1 MSGAVQAEGKRRLA
15 AIGFPTKRDE
25 AWRFT
30 NVSALV
36 NAVQTEPRTVAPQTR
51 GAVTDV
57 SSPAA
62 EWLGKVATEG
72 AFSAL
77 NTSLLKDAA
86 VVHVPRGVKIEAPI
100 EMTFAGEGFVQ
111 PRVLIVLEEGAEATV
126 LEHHLSKGT
135 SNAVTEI
142 VVGRNA
148 KLNHV
153 LWQSAPE
160 DAQHIQ
166 TVAARVEGHL
176 VSHVLSFGG
185 AISRVEVWAELLKAA
200 ELDAFG
206 LMLGRST
213 QHQDN
218 RTVITHSGVGGRS
231 AQLWKSLLDDKSTAV
246 FDGLIRVK
254 HAAQKT
260 NAGQQNKNLLLSRD
274 AAITSKPH
282 LEIYADDVK
291 CAHGSTTGQLSDDS
305 LFYLRARGIK
315 EKEARAMLAEGF
327 AREIVESIAND
338 TLRARANDALL
349 DWLKGAGK

>member
-1 MSGAVQAEGKRRLA
+1 MSTEVQVEGKRRLA

-30 NVSALV
+30 NVNALV
-36 NAVQTEPRTVAPQTR
+36 NAVQAEPRTIAPQTR
-51 GAVTDV
+51 GPVTDLCG
-57 SSPAA
+57 PGM
-62 EWLGKVATEG
+62 EWLGKVAVEG

-86 VVHVPRGVKIEAPI
+86 VIHVPRGQKIEQPI
-100 EMTFAGEGFVQ
+100 EVTFAGDGFVQ

-126 LEHHLSKGT
+126 LEHHMTKGT

-153 LWQSAPE
+153 LWQSAPAE
-160 DAQHIQ
+160 SQHIQ

-176 VSHVLSFGG
+176 FTHVLSFGG
-185 AISRVEVWAELLKAA
+185 AISRIEVWAELFKAA

-206 LMLGRST
+206 LMLGRGT

-218 RTVITHSGVGGRS
+218 RTVVTHNDVGGRS
-231 AQLWKSLLDDKSTAV
+231 SQLWKSLLDDKSTAV
-246 FDGLIRVK
+246 FDGLIRVQ
-254 HAAQKT
+254 HEAQKT

-305 LFYLRARGIK
+305 LFYLRARGIN
-315 EKEARAMLAEGF
+315 EKKRAPCSPKGLLAR
-327 AREIVESIAND
+327 SS
-338 TLRARANDALL
+338 RASST
-349 DWLKGAGK
+349 